1 MALERKIDESALL
14 IFQDSNGA
22 ERPECVMLD
31 PGASAFLS
39 GYGPFRRYLDHL
51 ITLDFPIEVIKMSK
65 GRRRFQFG
73 GDASMWSDWSAHI
86 PTFVDGKY
94 GTIEL
99 FLLPGNTPMLCGR
112 PIIEA
117 LGMTMDFAQRRL
129 RIGSSPSMPAT
140 LGRQGEY
147 LWSFTNEYLNI
158 NYDPERP
165 EFVLRTNDQG
175 IEQDDDYKLNDFMLA
190 ESGFTA
196 FEKADLVDEEKT
208 KPLRRHELKTMDV
221 HLTTQLNDLSA
232 YVTKELHQPERPRL
246 LWEVYCGK
254 ARTAQVAASLGM
266 EVRCF
271 SYDTGWDFEQLKHQD
286 EFLALLEDEAP
297 DELLIAPECKLW
309 SRTESFGR
317 RTPAQKEALKA
328 ARHRHHERHLT
339 FTRRNY
345 LCQVKGGRYAT
356 IEQPKHAFS
365 WHGAQCLDDDGIWKP
380 VQKNTTFL
388 TTKQA
393 VQDAF
398 TLQCQHDHEH
408 CLLEGAAPG
417 YGSRTRYLE
426 EYQPA
431 LAATLQW
438 EIGHA
443 AEDEKE
449 TTSSLIRL
457 RSHTKQDAIRTVQRL
472 HRNLGLHWSNCWNL
486 VVLPKPSCK
495 LQDRTDVLP
504 VPNTR
509 SHRKLHQLL
518 CPLNFNDVLQA
529 DVMWLRRGTIKYA
542 IMNLVDSD
550 DALHCS
556 SVDQLRAH
564 RQPHKGT

>member
-51 ITLDFPIEVIKMSK
+51 TTLDFPIEVIKMSK

-129 RIGSSPSMPAT
+129 RIGSSPWMPAT

-196 FEKADLVDEEKT
+196 FEKADLVDEGKT

-254 ARTAQVAASLGM
+254 ARTAQVAESLGM

-286 EFLALLEDEAP
+286 EFLALLEEEAP

-309 SRTESFGR
+309 SRT
-317 RTPAQKEALKA
+317 
-328 ARHRHHERHLT
+328 
-339 FTRRNY
+339 
-345 LCQVKGGRYAT
+345 
-356 IEQPKHAFS
+356 
-365 WHGAQCLDDDGIWKP
+365 QCFACAKYKKP
-380 VQKNTTFL
+380 SQ
-388 TTKQA
+388 
-393 VQDAF
+393 
-398 TLQCQHDHEH
+398 
-408 CLLEGAAPG
+408 AAP
-417 YGSRTRYLE
+417 
-426 EYQPA
+426 
-431 LAATLQW
+431 AAMP
-438 EIGHA
+438 
-443 AEDEKE
+443 
-449 TTSSLIRL
+449 
-457 RSHTKQDAIRTVQRL
+457 TV
-472 HRNLGLHWSNCWNL
+472 
-486 VVLPKPSCK
+486 
-495 LQDRTDVLP
+495 
-504 VPNTR
+504 
-509 SHRKLHQLL
+509 
-518 CPLNFNDVLQA
+518 LNFNDVLQA

-542 IMNLVDSD
+542 IMSLVDSATRYTAAVLINSEHTDNYIKALERAWIAHFGPPATLLTDEGRGWLSNQMDEWTAAHGIEHSVAPGEAHERLALVERRHAVIRKSVEVYLD
-550 DALHCS
+550 DMSADGPSGIQEALS
-556 SVDQLRAH
+556 YIIPQMNSIPGVAGFSPSQWVL
-564 RQPHKGT
+564 GY